1 MKTYTTITQ
10 WFSRYDKE
18 NWPKEDCEVLLC
30 QKTPLGYETIKGQF
44 SANEYNSDGELINEA
59 SFFPI
64 EKTHCMNLANN
75 WNDDFEYWCYLPKL
89 EEV

>member
-1 MKTYTTITQ
+1 MKTYTTTTQ

-18 NWPKEDCEVLLC
+18 NYPLEDCDVLLW
-30 QKTPLGYETIKGQF
+30 QKTPLGYETIKGEF
-44 SANEYNSDGELINEA
+44 MVDEYNCDGELINEA
-59 SFFPI
+59 SFFPT
-64 EKTHCMNLANN
+64 EKIYCFNLPNS